1 MDFHILDIFPVLL
14 FFISFFGIITSGN
27 IVKSIVM
34 VIIMQTSVIMFW
46 LGVGAR
52 FGTTPPIFEDI
63 TEIADPNA
71 IADPLPQA
79 LMLTAII
86 IGVAVTAINITM
98 LNALFRK
105 YKTVEWDTMQE
116 LAVKD
121 EGLEVQDLGG
131 VTSESTI

>member
-1 MDFHILDIFPVLL
+1 MHLFDVFPILL
-14 FFISFFGIITSGN
+14 FFIAYFGIITSGN

-34 VIIMQTSVIMFW
+34 VVMMQTAVIMFW

-63 TEIADPNA
+63 YYIADPAA

-86 IGVAVTAINITM
+86 IGIAVTAINITM

-105 YKTVEWDTMQE
+105 YKTVEWEEMQTM
-116 LAVKD
+116 AIKD
-121 EGLEVQDLGG
+121 EMEY
-131 VTSESTI
+131 